1 VVLYTRQRCGLCA
14 GAEALIR
21 AELGRHARL
30 RTVDVDRDDALV
42 ERYGVRVPVVAV
54 DGVEVAEL
62 EVGRGVVRRAVRE
75 ARRGAVLGPGD
86 GRA

>member
-14 GAEALIR
+14 RAEALIR